1 MSAAGLSFQRR
12 PIRVAITSGDPN
24 GIGPEVALKAAARA
38 LGLTDEGYGE
48 VSRRNLALVLVGP
61 RTIWRHALQVC
72 HWQGTPPPG
81 VAAQA
86 PPRASAPA
94 RSPPMPPARP
104 TPPSSRPPRRP

>member
-72 HWQGTPPPG
+72 QRRNGILRK
-81 VAAQA
+81 A
-86 PPRASAPA
+86 PVECPDLFN
-94 RSPPMPPARP
+94 
-104 TPPSSRPPRRP
+104 